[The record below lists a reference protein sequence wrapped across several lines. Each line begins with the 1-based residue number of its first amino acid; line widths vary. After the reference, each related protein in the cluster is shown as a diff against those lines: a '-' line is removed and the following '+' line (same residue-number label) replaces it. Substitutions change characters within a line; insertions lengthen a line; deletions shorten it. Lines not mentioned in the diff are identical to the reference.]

1 MSGHLTNSETTYEK
15 QIEDETSR
23 LVCRYG
29 ILELE
34 WEYLV
39 GLAAAVFVCLFIQDM
54 GFPCYGSI
62 YRHAAACIGSYTVFL
77 KFKNCIS
84 QLLQDT
90 AV

>member
-1 MSGHLTNSETTYEK
+1 M
-15 QIEDETSR
+15 
-23 LVCRYG
+23 
-29 ILELE
+29 
-34 WEYLV
+34 

-84 QLLQDT
+84 QLLQDVFPILQEHLVACCCLHLLIT
-90 AV
+90 KVLQSNKVAEGLILVEE